1 MLFSTLFGESSRG
14 KWVYSDLTTQHNT
27 AIKKSETHLIGLV
40 VNYGISNTTVLEI
53 P

>member
-1 MLFSTLFGESSRG
+1 MALYNASANVLVPSGNRPLRDAMIYKIQE
-14 KWVYSDLTTQHNT
+14 YI
-27 AIKKSETHLIGLV
+27 AGLV

>member
-1 MLFSTLFGESSRG
+1 MDLLSDPMYFFSPVHATSFDD
-14 KWVYSDLTTQHNT
+14 WVAVE
-27 AIKKSETHLIGLV
+27 AIAGLV

>member
-1 MLFSTLFGESSRG
+1 MPGDAYRLGNC
-14 KWVYSDLTTQHNT
+14 DLSHYY
-27 AIKKSETHLIGLV
+27 AGLV